1 VKARVNGV
9 ELYYEIHGQG
19 DWLVLA
25 HEFSGGYKSWQP
37 QVDALSR
44 HCRLLV
50 YNNRGYPPS
59 TVPDDPDAYSQ
70 EQSIEDLRQLMDHVG
85 VERPVL
91 GGFSMGG
98 SIALNFGLAHPDRI
112 RALVLAGTGTGSI
125 DKAQNTRDFG
135 PIADR
140 FLTDGPAKVGEDYLR
155 GPTRIQL
162 LRKNP
167 AAWKKLYA
175 EFSELSPMGMAY
187 TLRGVQLKRPTMY
200 ELEAAHAAPADAR
213 AGGRGGRAGAG
224 AEPLPGAHDP
234 ARDAGGAA
242 EDGAHAAA
250 RGAGGVQRRRAGVHP
265 GAARP
270 LGRPSRSRG
279 KGSGAM
285 TVVALVVV
293 ALALGAC
300 GPCPGPADA
309 RDGVLEIAP

>member
-25 HEFSGGYKSWQP
+25 HEFSGGCKSWQP

-200 ELEAAHAAPADAR
+200 ELEAGLRTLRLPTLVLVGEEDAPAL
-213 AGGRGGRAGAG
+213 
-224 AEPLPGAHDP
+224 E
-234 ARDAGGAA
+234 
-242 EDGAHAAA
+242 
-250 RGAGGVQRRRAGVHP
+250 
-265 GAARP
+265 
-270 LGRPSRSRG
+270 PSRF
-279 KGSGAM
+279 
-285 TVVALVVV
+285 
-293 ALALGAC
+293 LARTIPHATLAVLPKTGHTLQLEEPEAFN
-300 GPCPGPADA
+300 AA
-309 RDGVLEIAP
+309 VLEFIRGLRGR